1 MSKTVI
7 ETVTIING
15 YMLMVFY
22 TPAHSW
28 QFRILSK
35 EGAVYG
41 EQKTYYSARAAENVG
56 RKWLEQLG

>member
-1 MSKTVI
+1 MSGIVI
-7 ETVTIING
+7 ETVTSING
-15 YMLMVFY
+15 YMLMVFNNR
-22 TPAHSW
+22 AHSW

-41 EQKTYYSARAAENVG
+41 EKKTYYSARAAENTG

>member
-1 MSKTVI
+1 MDKTVI

-22 TPAHSW
+22 TRAHSW

-41 EQKTYYSARAAENVG
+41 EKKTYYSARAAEATG

>member
-1 MSKTVI
+1 MSKTII
-7 ETVTIING
+7 ETVTSING

-22 TPAHSW
+22 TPKDSW
-28 QFRILSK
+28 QFRILSG

-41 EQKTYYSARAAENVG
+41 EQKNFSSARAAESIG